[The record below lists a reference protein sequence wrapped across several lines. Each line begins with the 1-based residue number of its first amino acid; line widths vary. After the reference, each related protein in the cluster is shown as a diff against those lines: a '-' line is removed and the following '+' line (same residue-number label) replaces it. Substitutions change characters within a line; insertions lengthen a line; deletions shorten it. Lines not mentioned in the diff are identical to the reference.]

1 MGYGCTSKNRGSL
14 KEGRIPDYQPTKEYF
29 AGPAKGK
36 GEHFS
41 AQQIYERVID
51 HNPRVNFSTVYR
63 NIEILEDL
71 GILHRIHTGEGYGNF
86 KLNEQNRHHHHF
98 ICKLCGKTEAID
110 FCPLNQLEETLRDR
124 NFIPTEHHFE
134 IFGYCQKCMK
144 DREKEYYE

>member
-1 MGYGCTSKNRGSL
+1 MDAQARIEDRL
-14 KEGRIPDYQPTKEYF
+14 RKEGYRITNQRRNILQVLLRER
-29 AGPAKGK
+29 
-36 GEHFS
+36 ENILS

-110 FCPLNQLEETLRDR
+110 FCPLKQLEETLRDR

-144 DREKEYYE
+144 DQEKEYYE

>member
-1 MGYGCTSKNRGSL
+1 MDAQARIEDRL
-14 KEGRIPDYQPTKEYF
+14 RKEGYRITNQRRNILQVLLRER
-29 AGPAKGK
+29 
-36 GEHFS
+36 ENILS

-110 FCPLNQLEETLRDR
+110 FCPLKQLEETLGPK
-124 NFIPTEHHFE
+124 FYTTEHHFE
-134 IFGYCQKCMK
+134 IFGYCCKI
-144 DREKEYYE
+144 

>member
-1 MGYGCTSKNRGSL
+1 MDAQARIEDRL
-14 KEGRIPDYQPTKEYF
+14 RKEGYRITNQRRNILQVLLRER
-29 AGPAKGK
+29 
-36 GEHFS
+36 ENILS

-110 FCPLNQLEETLRDR
+110 FCPLKQLEETLRDR